1 MKNILISLIGRGR
14 KPDGGKGY
22 IKTRYSF
29 DNGEYIS
36 DETAFFGSA
45 LYRYLVGRGYDIDK
59 WIIFGTNT
67 STWSEIIEAVNSVQ
81 HERLEEMYY
90 KVLDEEENGITD
102 KTLKQWECNISNFIN
117 VNLVAVDPLDYKA
130 YINVLLNI
138 ITAGD
143 EYKIFFDMT
152 HAFRHMSTV
161 LSFSLMYLKYL
172 RDIKN
177 IEVYYGALDMAKDAV
192 KPVLKIDFINEL
204 FSLSTSFDLYKNSGY
219 FPEILKDLGISNR
232 ENTYFKLELNRNPR
246 NELREIVKELEKI
259 VGSDNYKTETALCIK
274 NQLSRLYELKYL
286 DERMVER
293 AKFFFDKK
301 QYLKALVLLYEAI
314 IILAGR
320 AYQIPDKQ
328 NYEKREESRRRI
340 KEEIKGIRDRKF
352 IKRERMGEVFNL
364 LEYTRNAA
372 VHGSDPQG
380 IQEYLEQRSY
390 FESLFNEALDI
401 YHEISNSLS

>member
-1 MKNILISLIGRGR
+1 MKNIMISLIGRGR

-45 LYRYLVGRGYDIDK
+45 LYRYLVGRGYNIDK
-59 WIIFGTNT
+59 WIVFGTNT
-67 STWSEIIEAVNSVQ
+67 STWSEIIEAINSVQ
-81 HERLEEMYY
+81 QEKLEEMYY
-90 KVLDEEENGITD
+90 KVLAEEENGITD
-102 KTLKQWECNISNFIN
+102 TTLKQWERDISKFLH

-130 YINVLLNI
+130 YINELLNI
-138 ITAGD
+138 ITIGD

-172 RDIKN
+172 RDIKS
-177 IEVYYGALDMAKDAV
+177 IEVYYGALDMTKDVV

-219 FPEILKDLGISNR
+219 FPEILRDLGISNR

-246 NELREIVKELEKI
+246 NELKEITKELEKI
-259 VGSDNYKTETALCIK
+259 EGSDNYKRETAFCIK

-293 AKFFFDKK
+293 ARFFFDKK
-301 QYLKALVLLYEAI
+301 QYLKALVLLYEAL

-320 AYQIPDKQ
+320 IYQIPDKQ
-328 NYEKREESRRRI
+328 NYEKREEIRRRI
-340 KEEIKGIRDRKF
+340 KEEIRGIRDRKF
-352 IKRERMGEVFNL
+352 IKTERVGEVFNL

-380 IQEYLEQRSY
+380 TQEYLEQRSY

-401 YHEISNSLS
+401 YHEIDNSIS